1 MVPCISGLRAF
12 RVVNRIP
19 RILALLPTG
28 VLSWQVILS
37 EIRGL
42 RHSAMGVGGS

>member
-1 MVPCISGLRAF
+1 VLFIICLRAF

-19 RILALLPTG
+19 RILALLATG

-37 EIRGL
+37 EIQGL
-42 RHSAMGVGGS
+42 RHSEMGAGGS